1 MTKLKRELIVLKPL
15 IKESIIEFPKLE
27 ITVEE
32 KTYDI
37 SDLSNLENIHAI
49 VTALKTYLKGQRSS
63 RAVFLELRNF
73 LRFIS
78 KHSEKIDEKSIIKY
92 KKSLDTNVENGLS
105 TKYQK
110 FSRASAFVK
119 CLIREDIIEDFSIPP
134 NFSNVAA
141 EQKKSFGEI
150 ARRYIEDDSN
160 FDTQD
165 IKNIMDH
172 FALECLQA
180 KTLSYSLGAIDIIH
194 KKAITDIYKWEED
207 WEKVEKIIGLIGDK
221 DLEKLRCVN
230 DFTKDFPMRERSL
243 EEAFQ
248 ILYSKFGDNIPAV
261 KYWPKGMEEF
271 FRSKNWKSSRVK
283 NLLNG
288 ISTNVDDMTILNK
301 SIKNLSL
308 EQKEKFNKVE
318 TYYIDSDG
326 RDTRTVELALSIL
339 YANYGRILPESTKW
353 PKGISD
359 YLKYRNWSPSRV
371 HSAFFPTPETLTPFI
386 VGLLSHIEIA
396 PNVDSVAFYTYLTS
410 FKPSS
415 KEGKTYV
422 YMAKPRAKKPIEK
435 DIKTT
440 DPMIS
445 LCIKHSERMISVLKS
460 IQTNESNSLILQKK
474 TPLFIQRN
482 TMSARRDIHTL
493 DSSTVVNIVKR
504 FLADLAKE
512 NSSIFPLVQGG
523 CTGHNF
529 RPTIVLIKQLIG
541 ESTTTIQKLLN
552 HSNSSTTKIYT
563 DRLLTQSMILSK
575 SKKFQNYL
583 VENALKN
590 DSSNNRQLLNTA
602 IEDAVDEW
610 INCDAKRIWFKDYDV
625 IAEWLAWEKIIR
637 ESEDG
642 LKFENPIRWEKYWL
656 PRLVKYQSLL
666 ENVLEKDKKYAL
678 TLAET
683 IKLPPLS

>member
-1 MTKLKRELIVLKPL
+1 MTKLKREPIVINSS
-15 IKESIIEFPKLE
+15 IKESIIDFPKLE
-27 ITVEE
+27 ITVGE

-49 VTALKTYLKGQRSS
+49 ATALKTYLKGQRAS

-73 LRFIS
+73 LTDIS
-78 KHSEKIDEKSIIKY
+78 KIDIKINEKSMLKY
-92 KKSLDTNVENGLS
+92 KEFLDANDENGLS

-110 FSRASAFVK
+110 FTRACTFVK
-119 CLIREDIIEDFSIPP
+119 SLIREDIIEDFSIPLNFP
-134 NFSNVAA
+134 NFNK
-141 EQKKSFGEI
+141 EQKESFGEI
-150 ARRYIEDDSN
+150 ARRYIEDDIH
-160 FDTQD
+160 FDHKD
-165 IKNIMDH
+165 IKDIMDQ
-172 FALECLQA
+172 FELEHLQA

-194 KKAITDIYKWEED
+194 KKAIADIYKWEKD
-207 WEKVEKIIGLIGDK
+207 WVKVERIIELLNDK
-221 DLEKLRCVN
+221 DLEKLRCVS
-230 DFTKDFPMRERSL
+230 DFTKDFPIRERSL

-261 KYWPKGMEEF
+261 KYWPKGMQEF

-288 ISTNVDDMTILNK
+288 ISTNIDDMTILK
-301 SIKNLSL
+301 QSINNLSL
-308 EQKEKFNKVE
+308 EQKEKLNKVE
-318 TYYIDSDG
+318 NYYIDSNGSDP
-326 RDTRTVELALSIL
+326 RTIELALSIL

-359 YLKYRNWSPSRV
+359 YLKYRKWCPSRV

-396 PNVDSVAFYTYLTS
+396 PNVDCVAFYTYLTS

-415 KEGKTYV
+415 KEGKTHV
-422 YMAKPRAKKPIEK
+422 FMEKPRAKNPIKK

-445 LCIKHSERMISVLKS
+445 LCIKHSERMLSVLKG
-460 IQTNESNSLILQKK
+460 IQTNEAKNLILQRKV
-474 TPLFIQRN
+474 PLFIQYN
-482 TMSARRDIHTL
+482 TKSIRRDIHTL
-493 DSSTVVNIVKR
+493 DSSTVTNIVKR

-512 NSSIFPLVQGG
+512 DPLILPLVNGG
-523 CTGHNF
+523 CTGQNF
-529 RPTIVLIKQLIG
+529 RPTIVLIKKLCG
-541 ESTTTIQKLLN
+541 ESTIVIQDLLN
-552 HSNSSTTKIYT
+552 HSHSSTTKIYT
-563 DRLLTQSMILSK
+563 ERVLTHSLILNK
-575 SKKFQNYL
+575 SKKFQRYL

-610 INCDAKRIWFKDYDV
+610 INCDAKRIWFKDEEV
-625 IAEWLAWEKIIR
+625 IAEWLAWEKIISD
-637 ESEDG
+637 SENE

-666 ENVLEKDKKYAL
+666 ENVLEIDKKSAL
-678 TLAET
+678 ILAET